1 MWITLGEGVWWWCI
15 DVDYVSR
22 MGIWLIIFLSIVG
35 QREPC
40 GMLSSLG
47 LAFVGL
53 CLARSR
59 SYWLADGRAIVPEVL
74 LFGKW
79 SLSVLCG
86 IFGASETIDVL
97 RTPQGLLRNS
107 STFFSLP
114 FSPGQRAG
122 WP

>member
-1 MWITLGEGVWWWCI
+1 
-15 DVDYVSR
+15 
-22 MGIWLIIFLSIVG
+22 
-35 QREPC
+35 
-40 GMLSSLG
+40 MLFWLG
-47 LAFVGL
+47 LASVRL
-53 CLARSR
+53 CLAWSR
-59 SYWLADGRAIVPEVL
+59 SYWLAGGRAVVLEAL

-86 IFGASETIDVL
+86 VFGASETIDVL

-114 FSPGQRAG
+114 FSLGQRAG